1 MRRRVLKRTD
11 LLLVRSPEA
20 EQVAR
25 ASGFDGPAMQIGYG
39 VDRTGFAPRDRANA
53 RLEFGLSGF
62 TIGYVGRIVEAK
74 GLDDAIEAL
83 ARTKQPATLA
93 IMGEGPHLAQIK
105 AKAGALGVADRVVY
119 FGWTN
124 PEAVARF
131 MSAVDA
137 LVLLTR
143 TTNAV
148 REQFGRVIIEAQS
161 CGTPVIGSECGA
173 IPSVVGDGGWI
184 IPERSPDALATLL
197 DSLVVDPDMIR
208 RAGAI
213 GMAQVRSRFTYESVA
228 ATLVEAWRQSRTGER
243 STRRP
248 VVAASCPICK
258 SSDARLARRLS
269 SKEVAQHYV
278 RAEIDPDRHAKLLAH
293 VETLWGSTGCEW
305 LDCGQCGFG
314 YATPFVAGDAVFY
327 ELASGNTPY
336 PKWKWEFQRTF
347 DRLRDTRIAQAR
359 TGRLL
364 ELGAGDGHLLQALG
378 EAGWPKSAML
388 GLEYSSSGLAAMARR
403 DIPSRAVDV
412 RDPTVEGPF
421 DVICLF
427 QVLEHLDE
435 LDALFERL
443 GALAAPGADL
453 FIGVPN
459 GDWQRANEA
468 LGTCDDFPPN
478 HLSRWSPANFEMM
491 AGRFGWRVEA
501 IELEPIRR
509 SQAARYAFA
518 ESFLRASETPGG
530 MANFCMRVASHVP
543 GKLPARAL
551 KAFGAGLEPAC
562 WAAAL
567 DRFAFAS
574 PSPNIWA
581 HLSRAV

>member
-1 MRRRVLKRTD
+1 
-11 LLLVRSPEA
+11 
-20 EQVAR
+20 
-25 ASGFDGPAMQIGYG
+25 
-39 VDRTGFAPRDRANA
+39 
-53 RLEFGLSGF
+53 
-62 TIGYVGRIVEAK
+62 
-74 GLDDAIEAL
+74 
-83 ARTKQPATLA
+83 
-93 IMGEGPHLAQIK
+93 MGEGPHLAQIK

-293 VETLWGSTGCEW
+293 VETPPSSPATRLSTSWHQATRLTPSGNGS
-305 LDCGQCGFG
+305 FNARSIG
-314 YATPFVAGDAVFY
+314 YATRGSRRRGRAG
-327 ELASGNTPY
+327 
-336 PKWKWEFQRTF
+336 
-347 DRLRDTRIAQAR
+347 
-359 TGRLL
+359 
-364 ELGAGDGHLLQALG
+364 
-378 EAGWPKSAML
+378 
-388 GLEYSSSGLAAMARR
+388 
-403 DIPSRAVDV
+403 
-412 RDPTVEGPF
+412 
-421 DVICLF
+421 C
-427 QVLEHLDE
+427 
-435 LDALFERL
+435 
-443 GALAAPGADL
+443 
-453 FIGVPN
+453 
-459 GDWQRANEA
+459 
-468 LGTCDDFPPN
+468 
-478 HLSRWSPANFEMM
+478 
-491 AGRFGWRVEA
+491 
-501 IELEPIRR
+501 
-509 SQAARYAFA
+509 
-518 ESFLRASETPGG
+518 
-530 MANFCMRVASHVP
+530 
-543 GKLPARAL
+543 
-551 KAFGAGLEPAC
+551 
-562 WAAAL
+562 
-567 DRFAFAS
+567 
-574 PSPNIWA
+574 
-581 HLSRAV
+581 